1 MLKVFTT
8 HEVEVMRRE
17 AKKRSRAEDVILAEA
32 LDKIAVEHGYRNWSL
47 LHRNST
53 DLPQPWSFRR
63 TPGEI
68 ALSMRVVP
76 EPRSRSERRRP
87 WEIARDSVQPLDGRF
102 ISAANAADFAIAYV
116 EGLLGQPRFQLNPTR
131 SVAYWEMRLWLP
143 YAVKQLEG
151 DRHIL
156 VNRNYKPVGSTSRE
170 YVYYALYPHL
180 SLRLPV
186 NSWRAFSHR
195 TAQNPFL
202 YIDGRTP
209 WDSRQD
215 AEAYLGCL
223 KELRRIL

>member
-17 AKKRSRAEDVILAEA
+17 AKKRSRIEDVILAEA
-32 LDKIAVEHGYRNWSL
+32 LDQIAAKHGYRNWSL

-53 DLPQPWSFRR
+53 DAPQPWSFRR

-76 EPRSRSERRRP
+76 EPRSRFERRRP

-116 EGLLGQPRFQLNPTR
+116 EGLLGQPRFQLNTTK
-131 SVAYWEMRLWLP
+131 SAAYWEMRLWLP
-143 YAVKQLEG
+143 YGVNLIKS
-151 DRHIL
+151 DTHIL
-156 VNRNYKPVGSTSRE
+156 VNRYYKPVGSTSRE
-170 YVYYALYPHL
+170 YVDYALYPHL

-186 NSWRAFSHR
+186 NCWRAFSHPK
-195 TAQNPFL
+195 AVQPFL
-202 YIDGRTP
+202 FSDGCTP
-209 WDSRQD
+209 WNSRQD
-215 AEAYLGCL
+215 ADAYLGRL